1 MQPLCRAG
9 YLNSLSPYDVTRPQW
24 VKFVLSIT
32 NLVQSGNSKPSFLVK
47 HASLPL
53 FTLCRSSSVIIKFSA
68 KIWTNASPE
77 FKFKLLL
84 YDDVSFSIGEVTSSL
99 CMVAIQAYAE
109 LNRSQEAVP
118 FVTSVY
124 NGIQD
129 CPGCVIQ
136 LWWVTLTHWGLDKM
150 AAIFR
155 TTFSNKFFWMK
166 MYEFR

>member
-1 MQPLCRAG
+1 MQPLCPAG
-9 YLNSLSPYDVTRPQW
+9 HLSSLSPYHITRPQW
-24 VKFVLSIT
+24 VKFVPSVT
-32 NLVQSGNSKPSFLVK
+32 NLVRSGNPKPSLLVK
-47 HASLPL
+47 HTSLSL
-53 FTLCRSSSVIIKFSA
+53 FTLCWSSSVIIEFSA

-84 YDDVSFSIGEVTSSL
+84 YDDVFSSIGEVTSSL

-136 LWWVTLTHWGLDKM
+136 LWWVALTHWGLDKM

-155 TTFSNKFFWMK
+155 TTFSNINFF
-166 MYEFR
+166 